1 MPGAPCYKVSMGLSA
16 AETAE
21 LAARRARIMEE
32 MHGGVML
39 LAAAPERV
47 RTADILY
54 PYRQDSDFAYVT
66 GFPEADAVCL
76 LAPDAPER
84 YVLFVRPHDPERA
97 IWVGARIGVEGAVQ
111 QYGADAAFSLE
122 ELDQVLPRFLEKA
135 PHVYHNVARE
145 DPLAARLLAAIRR
158 AQAGRPRSGTGPTAI
173 RDPAEILHELRLRK
187 EAGELARLRQ
197 AIAIACEA
205 HREAMRTARPGMSE
219 FEVEALIDFT
229 FRRRGATGPAYAS
242 IVAGGPNATVLHYT
256 QNDRPLAAPELLLID
271 AGAEYAGYCADVTRT
286 WPIERRYDGARR
298 ELYDAVLAAQLAAI
312 AAVRPGATLEELHH
326 KAVRVLVEA
335 LLSLRLLGGSI
346 DEALEKET
354 YRRFYMHR
362 TSHWLGRDV
371 HDVGV
376 YANDGKPRPLEPRMV
391 FTVEPGL
398 YIPADAE
405 DVPEAFR
412 GIGIR
417 IEDDVLVTETGAEV
431 LSAAAPKQVAE
442 VEELRAAAFA

>member
-1 MPGAPCYKVSMGLSA
+1 MAPTPDDA
-16 AETAE
+16 AL
-21 LAARRARIMEE
+21 LAGRRARIMEA
-32 MHGGVML
+32 MGGGVLL

-47 RTADILY
+47 RTGDVLY
-54 PYRQDSDFAYVT
+54 PYRQDSDFDYVT
-66 GFPEADAVCL
+66 GFPEPEAVAVI
-76 LAPDAPER
+76 APDAPQR
-84 YVLFVRPHDPERA
+84 YLLFVRPRDPEREL
-97 IWVGARIGVEGAVQ
+97 WVGHRAGPEGAVER
-111 QYGADAAFSLE
+111 YGADAAHALDDLE
-122 ELDQVLPRFLEKA
+122 KVLAPLLEKA
-135 PHVYHNVARE
+135 PHVYHTVLRD
-145 DPLAARLLAAIRR
+145 DPLAGRLLGVIRR
-158 AQAGRPRSGTGPTAI
+158 AQAGRPRAGSGPTAI
-173 RDPAEILHELRLRK
+173 REPGEILHEMRLHK
-187 EAGELARLRQ
+187 DAGELARIRQ

-286 WPIERRYDGARR
+286 WPIERRYDGAQR

-442 VEELRAAAFA
+442 VEALRAAAFA